1 MLYFDTDEMRLGS
14 ALHPTLPPSTL
25 ALYICSLHLNVLFL
39 LLLVM
44 VVIYILLL
52 SLLLYSLSPY
62 CVVCFASWFPL
73 DCFRFSLYICI
84 SPSCRMSLSV
94 HALTTFSSSLASPPA
109 TPPLPLIVSRS
120 LFALWGRKSP
130 RDFSPT
136 PSSSGD
142 LRAFCVGSFE
152 EPINPIASIHLDP
165 RIIEDI

>member
-14 ALHPTLPPSTL
+14 ALHPILPPSTL

-44 VVIYILLL
+44 VVIYIVVVIVVIL
-52 SLLLYSLSPY
+52 SLSLFCCLLRILVSSRLFPFL
-62 CVVCFASWFPL
+62 VVY
-73 DCFRFSLYICI
+73 LYI
-84 SPSCRMSLSV
+84 SVCRMSLSV